1 MVDIVLATDMSQHF
15 QQMSQINDA
24 LNNPKELDKVKVMAL
39 IVHVADI
46 SHAAKDWSLHERY
59 FKIRACSVAPTP
71 IDPFAPLLCNQIKK
85 RFWLT
90 DNFETSRKPTRNR
103 IFA

>member
-59 FKIRACSVAPTP
+59 FKIRACSVAPPPNHT
-71 IDPFAPLLCNQIKK
+71 FSAPYPKFYANQ
-85 RFWLT
+85 L
-90 DNFETSRKPTRNR
+90 
-103 IFA
+103 

>member
-1 MVDIVLATDMSQHF
+1 MLATDMSQHF

-59 FKIRACSVAPTP
+59 F
-71 IDPFAPLLCNQIKK
+71 
-85 RFWLT
+85 
-90 DNFETSRKPTRNR
+90 
-103 IFA
+103 

>member
-59 FKIRACSVAPTP
+59 FKIRACSVAPPPYHT
-71 IDPFAPLLCNQIKK
+71 FSAPYPKFYANQ
-85 RFWLT
+85 L
-90 DNFETSRKPTRNR
+90 
-103 IFA
+103 

>member
-1 MVDIVLATDMSQHF
+1 MSQHF

-46 SHAAKDWSLHERY
+46 SHAAKEWSIHERY
-59 FKIRACSVAPTP
+59 FNSPGS
-71 IDPFAPLLCNQIKK
+71 L
-85 RFWLT
+85 
-90 DNFETSRKPTRNR
+90 
-103 IFA
+103 

>member
-59 FKIRACSVAPTP
+59 LKIRVCSVAPP
-71 IDPFAPLLCNQIKK
+71 P
-85 RFWLT
+85 
-90 DNFETSRKPTRNR
+90 
-103 IFA
+103 